1 MTRVSIHIDE
11 TDPLDPKA
19 ILTVNGFDMPLSER
33 EFMSLYNEMWWACD
47 SIKNGKKHYYAHL
60 ATKYKEVQNAG

>member
-11 TDPLDPKA
+11 TNALEPKA
-19 ILTVNGFDMPLSER
+19 VLEVNGIDMVLSER

-47 SIKNGKKHYYAHL
+47 AIKNGKKAYYSHL
-60 ATKYKEVQNAG
+60 ATKYKEVQNA